1 MHYFSCLSDIFSSQG
16 VLGNSR
22 FAVSVGIN
30 GSVLLLHQKKKYCGK
45 KTRCFHKPNSVANAW
60 QRSGTLV
67 LMVTCNRH
75 LIFGMVVCRFGSHWQ
90 LKQSIVYI
98 CGCGVMGVNTNSS
111 FVTAPCYS
119 MSDSLATKPSTTI
132 HPFLYTYS
140 KSFYFLHWF
149 WMLKL
154 DVKCMVQNHPVGM
167 S

>member
-30 GSVLLLHQKKKYCGK
+30 GSVLLLHQKKKYWGK

-75 LIFGMVVCRFGSHWQ
+75 IILGMVVCRFGSHWQ
-90 LKQSIVYI
+90 LKHSIVYI
-98 CGCGVMGVNTNSS
+98 CGCDFMGVNTNSS
-111 FVTAPCYS
+111 FVTTVTVCRTVWQQSHPP
-119 MSDSLATKPSTTI
+119 PSI
-132 HPFLYTYS
+132 PFSTLIVRVSTS
-140 KSFYFLHWF
+140 CIDFECWN
-149 WMLKL
+149 WM
-154 DVKCMVQNHPVGM
+154 
-167 S
+167 